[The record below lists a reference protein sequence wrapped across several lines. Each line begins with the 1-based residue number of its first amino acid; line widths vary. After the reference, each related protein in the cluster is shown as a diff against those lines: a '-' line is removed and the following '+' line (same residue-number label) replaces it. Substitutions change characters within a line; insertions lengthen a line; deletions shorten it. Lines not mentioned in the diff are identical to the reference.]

1 VRSLDAARGSP
12 TGETG
17 RRQICLTVIPQTSS
31 ANHPCTLKS
40 GCRALVEP
48 LASAWRQTFV
58 DRQPFLDA
66 VEGLPVAGV
75 DRHLALAVLGRI
87 IERSGLEDDGV

>member
-1 VRSLDAARGSP
+1 VHSLDSARGSP

-17 RRQICLTVIPQTSS
+17 RRQICLTVIAQASS
-31 ANHPCTLKS
+31 ANHPCTLKP
-40 GCRALVEP
+40 GWRALVEP
-48 LASAWRQTFV
+48 LASARRRTFV
-58 DRQPFLDA
+58 DRQHFLDA
-66 VEGLPVAGV
+66 VEVLPVAGV